1 MDVIDLDVFVPE
13 PKPTKFTDRE
23 GFELKRKRNALEL
36 EFSQT
41 KEDTPIFFARA
52 FSKRKR
58 LSAKIKSLDAE
69 IKRHTHTVDIS
80 SASFGSSMYVLKHI
94 DEFKRLETIDPDK
107 VTDKEYRLVLGI
119 VADACS
125 RQGHKV
131 TVDYLIDNLHVSQGL
146 VMMQLVMRELL
157 GYIQSNFLAAAGTE
171 SGK

>member
-13 PKPTKFTDRE
+13 PKPTKFTDKV
-23 GFELKRKRNALEL
+23 GFELKRKRAALEL
-36 EFSQT
+36 ELAQT
-41 KEDTPIFFARA
+41 KEDMPILFARA
-52 FSKRKR
+52 FSKRNR
-58 LSAKIKSLDAE
+58 LSAQIKNLDSE

-107 VTDKEYRLVLGI
+107 VTDREYRLVLGI

-125 RQGHKV
+125 KQGAKV
-131 TVDYLIDNLHVSQGL
+131 TVDYLIENLHVSQGL

-157 GYIQSNFLAAAGTE
+157 GYIQSNFLQAAGTGT
-171 SGK
+171 GK

>member
-13 PKPTKFTDRE
+13 PKPTKFTDKE
-23 GFELKRKRNALEL
+23 GFELKRKRRALEMEL
-36 EFSQT
+36 SAASATSSF
-41 KEDTPIFFARA
+41 IARM
-52 FSKRKR
+52 FDKRKA
-58 LSAKIKSLDAE
+58 LESKIKSLEAE

-107 VTDKEYRLVLGI
+107 VTDREYRLVLGI

-157 GYIQSNFLAAAGTE
+157 GYIQSNFLAAAGTD
-171 SGK
+171 KAK

>member
-13 PKPTKFTDRE
+13 PKPTKFTDKE
-23 GFELKRKRNALEL
+23 GFELKRQRRALEMEL
-36 EFSQT
+36 GASG
-41 KEDTPIFFARA
+41 TPSSFIARM
-52 FSKRKR
+52 FDKRK
-58 LSAKIKSLDAE
+58 SIESKIKSLDAE

-157 GYIQSNFLAAAGTE
+157 GYIQSNFLAAAGTDE
-171 SGK
+171 ER

>member
-13 PKPTKFTDRE
+13 PKPTKFTDKE
-23 GFELKRKRNALEL
+23 GFELKRERRSLEML
-36 EFSQT
+36 LDGHKITEGFRPRMF
-41 KEDTPIFFARA
+41 D
-52 FSKRKR
+52 KRKQIEAR
-58 LSAKIKSLDAE
+58 IKKVDAE

-125 RQGHKV
+125 KQGSKM
-131 TVDYLIDNLHVSQGL
+131 TVDYLINNLHVSQGL

-171 SGK
+171 PVK

>member
-13 PKPTKFTDRE
+13 PKPTKFTDKE
-23 GFELKRKRNALEL
+23 GFELRRQRRALEMDMEQARAPSSFLLRLFDNRKRIA
-36 EFSQT
+36 
-41 KEDTPIFFARA
+41 
-52 FSKRKR
+52 
-58 LSAKIKSLDAE
+58 AKINAIDAE

-107 VTDKEYRLVLGI
+107 VTDREYRLVLGI

-171 SGK
+171 KAK

>member
-1 MDVIDLDVFVPE
+1 LDVIDLDVFVPE
-13 PKPTKFTDRE
+13 PKPTKFTDKE
-23 GFELKRKRNALEL
+23 GFELKRKRSALEMEL
-36 EFSQT
+36 GSIKSSGSFLAR
-41 KEDTPIFFARA
+41 IFD
-52 FSKRKR
+52 KRKAIEAR
-58 LSAKIKSLDAE
+58 IKSLDAE

-107 VTDKEYRLVLGI
+107 VTDREYRLVLGI

-125 RQGHKV
+125 KQGHKM

-171 SGK
+171 QGK